1 LIAKKQGAPFVAE
14 LKPSKNLQRLVIV
27 IHSIAC
33 VATVSNAL
41 PLVAKLAIVVLVGVN
56 FRVNFPRLKNEQ
68 RKIRHTEKLGW
79 EISDGGDFKAATIL
93 RSTVVTTFLIFLHI
107 KDNPP
112 ILVANDALSM
122 DDYKQLLVK
131 LKMTEH

>member
-1 LIAKKQGAPFVAE
+1 M
-14 LKPSKNLQRLVIV
+14 IV